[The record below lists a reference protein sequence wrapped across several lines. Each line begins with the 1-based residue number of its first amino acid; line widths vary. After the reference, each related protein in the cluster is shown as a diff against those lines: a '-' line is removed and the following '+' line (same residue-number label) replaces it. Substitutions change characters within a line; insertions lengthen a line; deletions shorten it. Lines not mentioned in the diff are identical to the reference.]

1 MINRIY
7 PSNDT
12 TIYEDSVRQ
21 LQNVSNDEILEIRKL
36 YDATDTDILLGNSR
50 ILIKFD
56 LSSVS
61 QSISDGIISGSN
73 IKHYLKMV
81 STEEVEIPT
90 TYTLEFYP
98 ISQSWADGVGRFYD
112 TPINENDV
120 SWYNRQTDVS
130 WSLAVGNSDF
140 FYRTNYGGGNW
151 FTSSVNNTTYSQ
163 SFTRNVS
170 DINVDITHYVNDIL
184 SGSRPNNGF
193 MIKLPQTDESSSIFK
208 LGSAK
213 YFSSN
218 TNTIYSPVLETR
230 WDNTTFTTAS
240 LVELNTSNI
249 IVYLPTLKSQYVK
262 DSKERIRVY
271 GRERYPQRTF
281 SNSGAVS
288 TIKYLPSSS
297 YWSLRD
303 GESKYVIIPFDTTY
317 TKLSCDGDGNYF
329 DFWFDT
335 LQPERY
341 YEFMI
346 RIDDG
351 GNKQYY
357 IDNFYFRLVR

>member
-12 TIYEDSVRQ
+12 TIYENSSSR

-36 YDATDTDILLGNSR
+36 YDTTNTDIFLGNSR

-56 LSSVS
+56 LSSIS
-61 QSISDGIISGSN
+61 ESISNNTISGSS
-73 IKHYLKMV
+73 IKHCLKMV
-81 STEEVEIPT
+81 STNEVEIPT

-98 ISQSWADGVGRFYD
+98 ISQSWSDGIGRFYD
-112 TPINENDV
+112 NPINKNDV
-120 SWYNRQTDVS
+120 SWFNRQTNVS
-130 WSLAVGNSDF
+130 WSLAAGNSHF

-151 FTSSVNNTTYSQ
+151 FTSSINNTAYSQ
-163 SFTRNVS
+163 SFTRKVS
-170 DINVDITHYVNDIL
+170 DINIDITQYVNDIL
-184 SGSRPNNGF
+184 SDSRPNNGF
-193 MIKLPQTDESSSIFK
+193 MIKLPETDESSSIFK

-218 TNTIYSPVLETR
+218 TNTIYSPVLETK
-230 WDNTTFTTAS
+230 WNNTTFITAS
-240 LVELNTSNI
+240 LGQLNTSDI
-249 IVYLPTLKSQYVK
+249 IVYLPKLKSQYVNE
-262 DSKERIRVY
+262 SKERIRVY

-281 SNSGAVS
+281 SNSGLLS

-346 RIDDG
+346 RIDEG

-357 IDNFYFRLVR
+357 SDSFYFKLVR